1 MLVTPIKYAEM
12 HDKPIDFVMYAI
24 REGRLP
30 FHLVRRGNRNY
41 YFVPA
46 DAIIEPSE
54 NNLIEGP
61 VTPYT
66 DEP

>member
-1 MLVTPIKYAEM
+1 MLVTPIEYAEI

-30 FHLVRRGNRNY
+30 FHLVRRGTRNY
-41 YFVPA
+41 YYIRA

-54 NNLIEGP
+54 NNLIEG
-61 VTPYT
+61 TFFPYT